1 MQVHICQRRAETD
14 WFKVPIEFQRK
25 TQSIA
30 STCSNI
36 YSLAFHHVKYFF
48 FSCLNI
54 VQNGGSWCC
63 SRMILSLETGKQMR
77 NVIQWNHFELLKEIG
92 FRCITGLKID
102 VTKRW
107 IEHQIEPESHQYHIQ
122 SKHGNKYEDRGESEN
137 MSAGNQKGF
146 IWSILTKWRV

>member
-1 MQVHICQRRAETD
+1 
-14 WFKVPIEFQRK
+14 
-25 TQSIA
+25 
-30 STCSNI
+30 
-36 YSLAFHHVKYFF
+36 
-48 FSCLNI
+48 
-54 VQNGGSWCC
+54 
-63 SRMILSLETGKQMR
+63 MILSLETGKQMR

-137 MSAGNQKGF
+137 VSRKSKGF
-146 IWSILTKWRV
+146 HLIDIDKVACVRGRAGKMTY